1 MLTFKRGDQL
11 SKKANQIL
19 LPVTEGK
26 VSAPEIAKLFDLNL
40 EDELAFF
47 LSADKPLKAGEIFE
61 IPVSAPGFK
70 CERLSFL
77 SLGKLTN
84 SDLRQ
89 AGASVGRR
97 LRGKG
102 DVVQMAVDIH
112 VLKAR
117 LSDLVDGISGW
128 NKAMRK
134 WLWHK

>member
-19 LPVTEGK
+19 LPVIEGK

-61 IPVSAPGFK
+61 IPVSAQGYK
-70 CERLSFL
+70 CERLSFV
-77 SLGKLTN
+77 SFGKLTN

-102 DVVQMAVDIH
+102 DLVFFKSN
-112 VLKAR
+112 LKPAQ
-117 LSDLVDGISGW
+117 LKSFLVSANLGNFTW
-128 NKAMRK
+128 NLKTGAN
-134 WLWHK
+134 